1 LEPIIR
7 LENVHHIYHP
17 DGDNP
22 IHALRGIDL
31 TVQTGEYL
39 VILGHN
45 GSGKSTLAKHLNALL
60 LPTEGDVW
68 VKAWN
73 TKERKHVRDIRS
85 TVGMVF
91 QTPDNQIVATIVEE
105 DVAFGPENLGLPH
118 QEIVERVD
126 WSLEQV
132 GMLPFRHR
140 APHLLSGGQKQ
151 RICIAGMLAM
161 RPAVLVLDESTAM
174 LDPLGRREVL
184 ETAYR
189 LNKQEG
195 VTIIAIT
202 HYMEEA
208 VKADRLIVMVDGEIV
223 LQGTPHRVFSQIERL
238 RELKIDVPQITQL
251 AASLNESDNTFPK
264 DVLSVDEFVAAVQQ
278 RVPPLNGQALPVPTK
293 HKPPPSGD
301 PIIQISDLTYYYM
314 YETPLQVK
322 AVEKVNMEV
331 RQGEIL
337 GIIGHTGS
345 GKSTIIQHF
354 NALLQ
359 PHEGSVTIFGQDV
372 SDNSVDFK
380 NIRRRIGLVF
390 QQPEAQLFEHYVGDD
405 IAYGPRNLKLPREE
419 VRARVKWA
427 MELVGLGFEEFKDR
441 ITFGLSGGQ
450 MRRVALA
457 GVLALEPEVLVL
469 DEPTAG
475 LDPQGRKQL
484 LDHILGLHSDHGI
497 TLVLVSHNMEE
508 LARVCDRICVISDG
522 QIVMVGSPTEVFS
535 QPQMLQDLG
544 LGVPA
549 VTEAIDQLQDAGII
563 DKTKIAL
570 TVTQAVEVLEA
581 VLYESV

>member
-251 AASLNESDNTFPK
+251 AARLNESDN
-264 DVLSVDEFVAAVQQ
+264 
-278 RVPPLNGQALPVPTK
+278 
-293 HKPPPSGD
+293 
-301 PIIQISDLTYYYM
+301 TYYYM